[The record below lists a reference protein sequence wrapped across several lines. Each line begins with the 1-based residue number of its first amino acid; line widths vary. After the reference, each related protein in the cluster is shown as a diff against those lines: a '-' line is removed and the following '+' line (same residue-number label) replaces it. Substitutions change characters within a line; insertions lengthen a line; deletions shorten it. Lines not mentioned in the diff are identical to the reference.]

1 MLETI
6 PQLRSAEIPAVAGA
20 AVEQLVGNTPLL
32 HLRRVVHEMA
42 PSVHVLAKAEWYN
55 PGGSVKDRAALSIR
69 RAAEAADQLTAH
81 RILIDATSG
90 NTGIA
95 YAMLGAALGYRV
107 KLVLPGNVGPER
119 LAILRAYGAE
129 LVFSDSIEGIDG
141 AIKVVREIVAAEPD
155 RYFCADQY
163 SNPAN
168 WEAHYCTTGPEIWHQ
183 TAGQVTHFVAGLGTS
198 GTMMGVG
205 RFLRAM
211 NPDVRLIAIQP
222 SSPFHGMEGLK
233 HMETTSVPAIY
244 TPGLV
249 DEVRGV
255 RTEDAYDMVRRMARE
270 EGLFAGVS
278 AGAALVAALDV
289 ARELDYG
296 TVVAILPDGGY
307 RYLSEPFWTA
317 R

>member
-1 MLETI
+1 
-6 PQLRSAEIPAVAGA
+6 
-20 AVEQLVGNTPLL
+20 
-32 HLRRVVHEMA
+32 
-42 PSVHVLAKAEWYN
+42 
-55 PGGSVKDRAALSIR
+55 
-69 RAAEAADQLTAH
+69 
-81 RILIDATSG
+81 
-90 NTGIA
+90 
-95 YAMLGAALGYRV
+95 MLGAALGYRV
-107 KLVLPGNVGPER
+107 KLVLPGNAGPER

-129 LVFSDSIEGIDG
+129 LVFSDSIEGTDG
-141 AIKVVREIVAAEPD
+141 AIKVVREIVTAEPD
-155 RYFCADQY
+155 RYFYADQY

-222 SSPFHGMEGLK
+222 SSPFHSMEGLK
-233 HMETTSVPAIY
+233 HIETTSAPAIY
-244 TPGLV
+244 KPGLV

-255 RTEDAYDMVRRMARE
+255 RTEDAYGMIRRMARE

-278 AGAALVAALDV
+278 AGAALVAALAV
-289 ARELDYG
+289 AQELDYG
-296 TVVAILPDGGY
+296 TVVTILPDGGY

-317 R
+317 Q